1 MSNPSIRSTNIDN
14 SNFKVDVKHDAFGCI
29 LLTISKEINGKTYCV
44 TIPVSDYL
52 YKSDPNAMADGI
64 KRGIVVLNQKAKETM
79 IKEFNNPSFRRKD
92 YDRKKQIIPSS

>member
-1 MSNPSIRSTNIDN
+1 MSNPSIRLTNIDN
-14 SNFKVDVKHDAFGCI
+14 SNCKVDVKHDAFGS

-64 KRGIVVLNQKAKETM
+64 NRGILALNQKAKETM
-79 IKEFNNPSFRRKD
+79 IKEFSNPSFRRKD